1 MSVRVNDNTGNV
13 YNLTKQRASI
23 FLRTAAE
30 QIVQSS
36 SPKTPRDKGNL
47 RQDVLKTVSGLK
59 GRIEWRKGY
68 AEYQERGSRRDG
80 SRRVKNYTTPGTG
93 PHYAQ
98 NAVERIVGLTAN
110 IAKLA
115 HLI

>member
-1 MSVRVNDNTGNV
+1 MGFTAHDNTGPI
-13 YNLTKQRASI
+13 YNQTKQRASI

-36 SPKTPRDKGNL
+36 TPGTPRKQGNL
-47 RQDVLKTVSGLK
+47 RQDVLKVVSGLK
-59 GRIEWRKGY
+59 GRVEWRKGY
-68 AEYQERGSRRDG
+68 AEYQERGSRKDG
-80 SRRVKNYTTPGTG
+80 SRRVRNYTTPGTG

-110 IAKLA
+110 IARLA